1 VKVEKMAKN
10 GQMVQNC
17 YPLSP
22 GRAIRRITVPV
33 MDAIANVVLGIPI
46 VMILRRTSLDAQQ
59 TQTFAST
66 RMVAQ

>member
-1 VKVEKMAKN
+1 MRELSGSDIFESSLPVE
-10 GQMVQNC
+10 
-17 YPLSP
+17 

-46 VMILRRTSLDAQQ
+46 MMILRWTSLDAQQ

>member
-1 VKVEKMAKN
+1 MREVSGSDTFESSLPVE
-10 GQMVQNC
+10 
-17 YPLSP
+17 

-46 VMILRRTSLDAQQ
+46 VMILRWTSLDAQQ